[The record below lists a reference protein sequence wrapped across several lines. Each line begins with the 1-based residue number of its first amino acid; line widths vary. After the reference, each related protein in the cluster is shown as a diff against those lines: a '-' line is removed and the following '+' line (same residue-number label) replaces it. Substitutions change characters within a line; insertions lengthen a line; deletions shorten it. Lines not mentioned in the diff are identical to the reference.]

1 MSNGRAAATQAARDR
16 MGELSLTQE
25 DLAKKSRTDITTI
38 SRFLNEHSWPQ
49 VRTRARIEVALGWQP
64 GELGRIAMATPDD
77 DPTTAELKQAR
88 QMLINA
94 IRLDDPRRMR
104 ELLADALGIVA
115 KALEQQYRSA
125 G

>member
-1 MSNGRAAATQAARDR
+1 MSNGRAAATQAARER
-16 MGELSLTQE
+16 MGELSLTQD

-64 GELGRIAMATPDD
+64 GELGRIAMSTPDD
-77 DPTTAELKQAR
+77 DPLTEDLKQAR
-88 QMLINA
+88 QMLIDA

-104 ELLADALGIVA
+104 ELLADALGLVA
-115 KALEQQYRSA
+115 KVIEQQRAA